1 MGYGT
6 VNVGYPAKIGK
17 PGGSDA
23 YGSAAAVQTN
33 LTSHIN
39 NKSNPH
45 GVTAAQA
52 GALPITGGTLTGN
65 LTGLYITGTWLQ
77 GTADNHLS
85 TTPPKVCV
93 QDADGWVH
101 HRTPAEIR
109 SDIGAAASSHTH
121 SASDINSGTLSAAR
135 GGTGQ
140 TTLTPAVTTK
150 GVRQIYAGTSDM
162 TAGSS
167 SLTTGVIYLVYE

>member
-1 MGYGT
+1 MGNGT
-6 VNVGYPAKIGK
+6 VNVGYPPKIGK

-23 YGSAAAVQTN
+23 YGSASAVQAN
-33 LTSHIN
+33 LNSHTN

-45 GVTAAQA
+45 GVTASQVGADPTGSAQA
-52 GALPITGGTLTGN
+52 VQNN
-65 LTGLYITGTWLQ
+65 LDSHTSKKNNPHGV
-77 GTADNHLS
+77 TAS
-85 TTPPKVCV
+85 
-93 QDADGWVH
+93 Q
-101 HRTPAEIR
+101 
-109 SDIGAAASSHTH
+109 IGAAASSHTH
-121 SASDINSGTLSAAR
+121 SASDINSGTLSAVR

-167 SLTTGVIYLVYE
+167 SLTTGMIYLVYE